1 MMQMVKAAAA
11 HPVPLPANPWCLF
24 LDVDGTLL
32 ELADT
37 PGGVAVDATLMPLLN
52 RLRAAAGGAL
62 ALVSGRTIQNLD
74 DLLGSLHLPVA
85 GLHGCERRDATGR
98 LHVAP
103 VAREQLADVREGIE
117 RMVARHPGLMLEDK
131 GAGLALHFLKARE
144 LEHELRAEVALLATP
159 LVPHFTI
166 LDGHAVIEVKPAAH
180 TKDSAVTA
188 FMEEAPFKSRQ
199 PIFIGDD
206 QTDYGGFSAVR
217 RHGGLAIAVGPR
229 VKSEWWL
236 PDPRAVREWLELL
249 AGPLTGPPTGNLDRE
264 GTT

>member
-1 MMQMVKAAAA
+1 MMQLAPRETAAV
-11 HPVPLPANPWCLF
+11 HSVPLPQKDWCLF

-32 ELADT
+32 ELADS
-37 PGGVAVDATLMPLLN
+37 PGGVAVDAQLLPLLE
-52 RLRAAAGGAL
+52 RLRENSGGAV

-74 DLLGSLHLPVA
+74 QLLGSTRLPTA
-85 GLHGCERRDATGR
+85 GLHGCERRDASGH

-103 VAREQLADVREGIE
+103 IALEQLAEVRAGLD
-117 RMVARHPGLMLEDK
+117 RLVARHPGLLLEDK

-144 LEHELRAEVALLATP
+144 LEHQLRAEVALLAAP
-159 LVPHFTI
+159 LVPRFAI

-188 FMEEAPFKSRQ
+188 FMNEPPFRGRQ

-206 QTDYGGFSAVR
+206 VTDRDGFAAVR
-217 RHGGLAIAVGPR
+217 RHEGGLAIAVGPR

-236 PDPRAVREWLELL
+236 PDPRAVREWLEQLSRV
-249 AGPLTGPPTGNLDRE
+249 AMSEVR
-264 GTT
+264 